1 MAASRVGKVVE
12 EAARQERTYN
22 WSAAVETYRGA
33 LASNDQNDPAAIG
46 TFSERIGSALQKAAL
61 KADDVEDF
69 RARMNEAV
77 AAYGEALP
85 AYVQLGERGKGKVLR
100 CEAMAAYLGYW
111 LAPAPTDKKRLILDA
126 SEKAKLALKALDEAR
141 EALEYG
147 RTYNELWWVFE
158 FPLAYLWGPAEVE
171 GHAFE
176 GVKSGE
182 RAIALLTAFGYPYQL
197 AWAYANAA
205 GFLARYSRIMRD
217 PQDTRKIRERSVD
230 YGKKARSLS
239 EEIALLGS
247 WWFPFEE
254 GSDEIIALFERRLE
268 LARASRDKLDIGI
281 SLAHLAY
288 ETFWKSVI
296 TEDRE
301 AQETLL
307 ARAYRHADDAKRAF
321 EPISFRLW
329 DHGSLMPE
337 ICLSGYK
344 LELAKIETDPSKKR
358 ELLEDSLVAAREE
371 QKRIERLEYP
381 RLLASGFSGVAEPL
395 AHLARMETNERRRK
409 TLLAESIQH
418 FTESIRIAEQTGDLR
433 WNVGDL
439 LDSLAEA
446 KSQLA
451 ELARNPTTRAAGLRA
466 PIQDRVKAIEYI
478 VEDTRLHEESWLLSS
493 SPVVGNHEYGLGE
506 LHLRL
511 WKIDKSSED
520 LGAAARSFEEAAK
533 WYVTAR
539 QPSRTAECH
548 WKAAQARTN
557 LGQHAH
563 ASDVFALAAEA
574 YETAAKK
581 IPRLRTLYEAH
592 ALYMKAWAEIE
603 MGRDLHRKG
612 DYGSAK
618 DRYAKA
624 ADLHRASSSWKAL
637 APNYAA
643 WARLEEAEDASRKE
657 DGGAAVHAFQEA
669 APLFL

>member
-1 MAASRVGKVVE
+1 MLSWKPRTSPCDEVALRESNALLPNVFGLAASRVGKVLE
-12 EAARQERTYN
+12 EATWQERTYD

-33 LASNDQNDPAAIG
+33 ISSTANDDPSTLG
-46 TFSERIGSALQKAAL
+46 MLTERIGYAFHKAAL
-61 KADDVEDF
+61 QADRPEDF
-69 RARMNEAV
+69 RARMSKAEDAYKEAH
-77 AAYGEALP
+77 AAYGRP
-85 AYVQLGERGKGKVLR
+85 GEREKGNVLR
-100 CEAMAAYLGYW
+100 CEAMLVYVGYW
-111 LAPAPTDKKRLILDA
+111 LSPSPTDKKRLILEG
-126 SEKAKLALKALDEAR
+126 SERAKLALKALDEAR

-147 RTYNELWWVFE
+147 RTYHELWWVFD
-158 FPLAYLWGPAEVE
+158 FPLAYLWGPGEVE

-182 RAIALLTAFGYPYQL
+182 RAIALLTASGDPYQL
-197 AWAYANAA
+197 AWAYANEA
-205 GFLARYSRIMRD
+205 GFLAPYARIMRD
-217 PQDTRKIRERSVD
+217 PPDTRKIRERSVD

-247 WWFPFEE
+247 WWFPIEE
-254 GSDEIIALFERRLE
+254 GSDEIIALFEKRLE
-268 LARASRDKLDIGI
+268 LARATRDKLDIGI

-307 ARAYRHADDAKRAF
+307 ERAYRHADDAKRAF

-344 LELAKIETDPSKKR
+344 LELAKIEIDPSKKR

-548 WKAAQARTN
+548 WKGAQAVSN
-557 LGQHAH
+557 LG
-563 ASDVFALAAEA
+563 
-574 YETAAKK
+574 
-581 IPRLRTLYEAH
+581 P
-592 ALYMKAWAEIE
+592 
-603 MGRDLHRKG
+603 
-612 DYGSAK
+612 
-618 DRYAKA
+618 
-624 ADLHRASSSWKAL
+624 
-637 APNYAA
+637 
-643 WARLEEAEDASRKE
+643 
-657 DGGAAVHAFQEA
+657 
-669 APLFL
+669 

>member
-1 MAASRVGKVVE
+1 MLSWKPRTSPCDEVALRESNALLPNVFGMAASRVGKVLE
-12 EAARQERTYN
+12 EATRQERTYD

-33 LASNDQNDPAAIG
+33 ISSTANDDPSTLG
-46 TFSERIGSALQKAAL
+46 MLTERIGYAFHKAAL
-61 KADDVEDF
+61 QADRPEDF
-69 RARMNEAV
+69 RARMSKAEDAYKEAHT
-77 AAYGEALP
+77 AYGR
-85 AYVQLGERGKGKVLR
+85 LGERGKGN
-100 CEAMAAYLGYW
+100 
-111 LAPAPTDKKRLILDA
+111 D
-126 SEKAKLALKALDEAR
+126 
-141 EALEYG
+141 
-147 RTYNELWWVFE
+147 LWWVFE
-158 FPLAYLWGPAEVE
+158 FPLAYLWGPGEVE

-182 RAIALLTAFGYPYQL
+182 RAIALLTASGDPYQL
-197 AWAYANAA
+197 AWAYANEA
-205 GFLARYSRIMRD
+205 GFLARYARIMRD

-247 WWFPFEE
+247 WWFPIEE
-254 GSDEIIALFERRLE
+254 GSDEIIALFEKRLE
-268 LARASRDKLDIGI
+268 LARATRDKLDIGI

-307 ARAYRHADDAKRAF
+307 ERAYRHADDAKRAF
-321 EPISFRLW
+321 DPISFRLW

-344 LELAKIETDPSKKR
+344 LELAKIEIDPSKKR

-548 WKAAQARTN
+548 WKGAQAVSN
-557 LGQHAH
+557 LG
-563 ASDVFALAAEA
+563 
-574 YETAAKK
+574 
-581 IPRLRTLYEAH
+581 P
-592 ALYMKAWAEIE
+592 
-603 MGRDLHRKG
+603 
-612 DYGSAK
+612 
-618 DRYAKA
+618 
-624 ADLHRASSSWKAL
+624 
-637 APNYAA
+637 
-643 WARLEEAEDASRKE
+643 
-657 DGGAAVHAFQEA
+657 
-669 APLFL
+669 